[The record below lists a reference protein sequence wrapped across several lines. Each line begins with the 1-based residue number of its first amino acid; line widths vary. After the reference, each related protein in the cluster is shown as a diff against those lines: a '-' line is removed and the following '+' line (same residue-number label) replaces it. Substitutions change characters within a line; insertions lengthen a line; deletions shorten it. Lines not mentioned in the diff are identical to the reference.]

1 MTTKQTTGARLRGL
15 ISSENGL
22 LLPGAP
28 NALTARIIE
37 DAGFDAA
44 YITGAGVTNTLL
56 GLPDLAFIS
65 LPEIAANVSAMAEVV
80 TIPLVVD
87 ADTGFG
93 NAVSVSRT
101 IRILERAG
109 AAGIQLEDQVSPK
122 KCGHFNGQEVIG
134 CDEMRQK
141 IHAAVDSRRDDATVI
156 IARTDARAAGGF
168 DEALDRA
175 AAYAEAGADVLF
187 IEGLY
192 SQDELRAAGKSVPG
206 VPKLAN
212 MVEGGKTPL
221 LPKQELVDMG
231 YSIILYANAAMQG
244 AIHGTQTV
252 LRGLRD
258 MEGLHSD
265 LGNLAPWHE
274 RQRLVRHP
282 DYERLEA
289 RYRAYSRQAQT
300 EVGVD

>member
-1 MTTKQTTGARLRGL
+1 MTTTQTTGARLRGL
-15 ISSENGL
+15 ISAEDGL

-44 YITGAGVTNTLL
+44 YLTGAGVTNTLL

-65 LPEIAANVSAMAEVV
+65 LPEIAANVTAMAEVV

-101 IRILERAG
+101 IRTLERAG

-134 CDEMRQK
+134 RDEMRQK
-141 IHAAVDSRRDDATVI
+141 IHAAVDSRRDDTTMI
-156 IARTDARAAGGF
+156 IARTDARAAHGL

-187 IEGLY
+187 IEGLH
-192 SQDELRAAGKSVPG
+192 SRDELRAAGKSVPG

-221 LPKQELVDMG
+221 LPKRELVDIG

-258 MEGLHSD
+258 KEALD
-265 LGNLAPWHE
+265 ADPANLAPWHE
-274 RQRLVRHP
+274 RQRLVRHAE
-282 DYERLEA
+282 YESLKA
-289 RYRAYSRQAQT
+289 RYRAS
-300 EVGVD
+300 